1 MPASLFLPKAVQV
14 KTVLPVAYIGS
25 TPYTSLQQAV
35 QDAGDKAVIELA
47 PGSCVGSAACRVCQ
61 GADLNRERW
70 RILYRFPQR
79 FLFRQPGIGRIR
91 RTVNAKKYHTGR
103 RRDLERRNV
112 RTTPAKRR
120 GKIPISAG
128 GGSERDFGFGCGAA
142 LQNNDNEKAEKPAA
156 GGVMV
161 LEGTLVLTAD
171 AAVRDNRAAAN
182 AGGVYL
188 DASVLRM
195 EANASVCH
203 NSAVAGSE
211 QSVMSCVGGVQAVAD
226 SQILLGGSARIFEN
240 AGTGGG
246 VTLSDRA
253 VLTVSDN
260 GSISGNR
267 AVIGTLA
274 GKAVHTGGRRIR

>member
-1 MPASLFLPKAVQV
+1 MVQSG
-14 KTVLPVAYIGS
+14 TLVL
-25 TPYTSLQQAV
+25 
-35 QDAGDKAVIELA
+35 DA
-47 PGSCVGSAACRVCQ
+47 
-61 GADLNRERW
+61 
-70 RILYRFPQR
+70 
-79 FLFRQPGIGRIR
+79 
-91 RTVNAKKYHTGR
+91 
-103 RRDLERRNV
+103 
-112 RTTPAKRR
+112 
-120 GKIPISAG
+120 
-128 GGSERDFGFGCGAA
+128 GAA

-182 AGGVYL
+182 AGGIYL
-188 DASVLRM
+188 DASVLQM